1 MSVFALDD
9 SLYFPP
15 VNLADPDGLIA
26 LGGDLSPERL
36 LMAYRSGIFPWFD
49 TPPVLWW
56 SPDPRFVLF
65 PAEFRRS
72 KSLKSAL
79 RKNTFEFT
87 VNKVFEQVIGYCQKV
102 LRPGQAGTWI
112 TDNMKSAYQE
122 LHRLGFAHSAEVWKQ
137 GRLVGGLYGV
147 RIGKVFFGESMFSLE
162 SQASRIAMA
171 CYMAVLQN
179 EGVQLIDCQV
189 YSEYLESMGARMIPR
204 ESFLRF
210 LEQDSSKD
218 NVMVR

>member
-36 LMAYRSGIFPWFD
+36 LLAYRSGIFPWFD
-49 TPPVLWW
+49 SPPVLWW

-72 KSLKSAL
+72 KSLKSTL

-87 VNKVFEQVIGYCQKV
+87 VNKAFDQVIGYCQKV
-102 LRPGQAGTWI
+102 PRSGQDGTWI
-112 TDNMKSAYQE
+112 TDDMKSAYLE
-122 LHRLGFAHSAEVWKQ
+122 LHRLGFAYSAEVWNQ

-147 RIGKVFFGESMFSLE
+147 KIGKVFFGESMFSLE

-171 CYMAVLQN
+171 NYMDELQD
-179 EGVQLIDCQV
+179 EGIQLIDCQV
-189 YSEYLESMGARMIPR
+189 YSDYLESMGARMIPR
-204 ESFLRF
+204 ESFLKF
-210 LEQDSSKD
+210 LVQD
-218 NVMVR
+218 